1 MKKRLFV
8 LLAAAML
15 IFVFTG
21 CGVDLTNDTIT
32 HEAGQELNIDATAH
46 FNVDEEKAHDFVF
59 DISAVD
65 INVVGEYE
73 ATATYKDQEYTLTV
87 NVVDTTAPMVE
98 FASRCVFTN
107 DLVNTDIT
115 GSLEGIY
122 DASEYTT
129 KLIRFEYVGNLDV
142 MDENAVKELTDKI
155 PLPCDEDELMSIGTE
170 EVPEEDG
177 IYRSVLEIKDVHGN
191 LRLEEVYVV
200 YDTMGA
206 KIEDVADKTVRVA
219 KEDLEKEPE
228 IDKSDY
234 TITDNVD
241 GKIKSEDIVCEL
253 ELRDEDKH
261 EWLVHVSYTD
271 RAGNKSKADFLIVVK
286 ETTNASASNT
296 GKDAGNKN
304 TANASGSNEASGTNV
319 SGTGATTGSVD
330 RETYISPLKQAA
342 LDAGIGVVV
351 CVNGEYGVLGDS
363 NGYINGVQ
371 GLDYL
376 YQYISSLGLTGNLSG
391 GMVGAGIQNTFFFAD
406 SVTTIPTQ
414 YLPGASGTTEDG
426 FDYTVDEDGVMWID

>member
-15 IFVFTG
+15 TFVFTG
-21 CGVDLTNDTIT
+21 CGVELTNDTIT

-155 PLPCDEDELMSIGTE
+155 PLPCDEDELMAIGTD

-219 KEDLEKEPE
+219 KEDLDKEPE

-271 RAGNKSKADFLIVVK
+271 RAGNESKADFLIIVK
-286 ETTNASASNT
+286 EKSANSKNETASAN
-296 GKDAGNKN
+296 GG
-304 TANASGSNEASGTNV
+304 SGSNESTAS
-319 SGTGATTGSVD
+319 
-330 RETYISPLKQAA
+330 
-342 LDAGIGVVV
+342 
-351 CVNGEYGVLGDS
+351 
-363 NGYINGVQ
+363 
-371 GLDYL
+371 
-376 YQYISSLGLTGNLSG
+376 
-391 GMVGAGIQNTFFFAD
+391 
-406 SVTTIPTQ
+406 
-414 YLPGASGTTEDG
+414 ASGTTGSTSASSSVSSETGYSYPHIEAALEAGIGNVVFVNGIYCVCGDTSG
-426 FDYTVDEDGVMWID
+426 FINGMPGLQYLDNYLATIGLVSTNSGGGMANANYMYYMAESVVAIPTVPTTPDASVGGTTNPLPEGVPDDTIWLN